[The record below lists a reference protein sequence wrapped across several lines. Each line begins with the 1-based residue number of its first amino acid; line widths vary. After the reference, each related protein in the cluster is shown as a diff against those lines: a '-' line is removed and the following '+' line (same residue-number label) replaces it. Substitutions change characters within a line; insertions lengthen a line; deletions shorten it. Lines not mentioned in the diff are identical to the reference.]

1 MEQASAE
8 ETVAPDQSWDSTA
21 LAMEPCPAKVEAQV
35 SETEVCWAAEV
46 EQAR

>member
-1 MEQASAE
+1 VEQVSAE
-8 ETVAPDQSWDSTA
+8 ETVAPDQSDSTA

-46 EQAR
+46 ELVP